1 MVSNESDEE
10 TLNLILF
17 GDVEV
22 SVNKLVGVNDDD
34 EPIFVQ
40 RYWCR
45 SGESADGDSLQ
56 GKSTENRQIFCN
68 WRSSR
73 EFQKGH
79 HVFGIKYQSEN
90 DSSEKY
96 QFIET
101 DLNGNLRLSA
111 AKCLPT
117 NSTFKKNDERLFF
130 YKHNVQGDKWYLEH
144 VKTKKIISIESNHCN
159 IILNSSSLQ
168 TAAEVSINRQS
179 YQCSSQSTQ

>member
-1 MVSNESDEE
+1 MVSNKSVEE

-22 SVNKLVGVNDDD
+22 SVRKLVSINDNMP
-34 EPIFVQ
+34 ESASH
-40 RYWCR
+40 YWCR

-56 GKSTENRQIFCN
+56 GKSFENRQIFCN

-73 EFQKGH
+73 ESQNGH

-117 NSTFKKNDERLFF
+117 NSTFKKNDKRLFCF
-130 YKHNVQGDKWYLEH
+130 EFESRGRNWYLEH
-144 VKTKKIISIESNHCN
+144 VKTKKFISIESDHN
-159 IILNSSSLQ
+159 IILKSGSLE
-168 TAAEVSINRQS
+168 TAANVSIVRQS
-179 YQCSSQSTQ
+179 NQCSSQSTQ